1 MHQSE
6 KVSSLAWLMVSL
18 AIIVGSSAYPIGTFS
33 HPGPSFLP
41 LSCGLIMAVLSAL
54 IFFQAMA
61 AGREKGKRREPF
73 FTARWPKLAAALFIL
88 FGFTFLLDS
97 LGYILMTFIFMFF
110 ALKVV
115 EPVKWRTA
123 LLEAVLAAG
132 ASYALFEWWLKVPLP
147 KGTWLRF
154 F

>member
-1 MHQSE
+1 MHQFQ
-6 KVSSLAWLMVSL
+6 KVSSLAWLVVSL
-18 AIIVGSSAYPIGTFS
+18 AIIVGSSAYPVGTLS

-41 LSCGLIMAVLSAL
+41 FSCGIIMAVLSA
-54 IFFQAMA
+54 IVFFQAMG
-61 AGREKGKRREPF
+61 AGREKEKKREPF
-73 FTARWPKLAAALFIL
+73 LTTRWPKLAAALFIL
-88 FGFTFLLDS
+88 FGYTFLLES
-97 LGYILMTFIFMFF
+97 FGYILMTFIFMFF
-110 ALKVV
+110 VLKVV
-115 EPVKWRTA
+115 EPVKWRAA